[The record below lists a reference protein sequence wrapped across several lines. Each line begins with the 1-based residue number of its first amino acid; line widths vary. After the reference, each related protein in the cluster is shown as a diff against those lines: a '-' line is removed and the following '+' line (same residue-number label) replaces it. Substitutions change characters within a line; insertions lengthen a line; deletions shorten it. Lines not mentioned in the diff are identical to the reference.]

1 MVSDCRAFEEAYG
14 REVPPTLKAMY
25 DDRELLSDI
34 PLRIVLP
41 GQQFV
46 VEIQYF
52 RSVTELVPED
62 VALQRFAFAV
72 SSDGFDM
79 LVELSE
85 PDLPVLQREFGDVDH
100 LDFTLVEFLAAARL
114 RTVR

>member
-14 REVPPTLKAMY
+14 REMPPALKALY
-25 DDRELLSDI
+25 DDGELLSGV

-41 GQQFV
+41 GRQWV

-52 RSVTELVPED
+52 RRATQLVAED
-62 VALQRFAFAV
+62 VARQRFAFAV
-72 SSDGFDM
+72 NSDGFDM
-79 LVELSE
+79 LVDLNE

-114 RTVR
+114 RAVR